1 MAAAVSKGAG
11 GWRVGAVRRR
21 RRRPCAQPASRRA
34 LASGASAADAA
45 RARGRGHQPEAEL
58 GGSTEYK
65 RHLATVMVR
74 RALEAAGA

>member
-1 MAAAVSKGAG
+1 MRAPAVEA
-11 GWRVGAVRRR
+11 
-21 RRRPCAQPASRRA
+21 A

-45 RARGRGHQPEAEL
+45 AHASEGISPEADL

-74 RALEAAGA
+74 RALVAAGA